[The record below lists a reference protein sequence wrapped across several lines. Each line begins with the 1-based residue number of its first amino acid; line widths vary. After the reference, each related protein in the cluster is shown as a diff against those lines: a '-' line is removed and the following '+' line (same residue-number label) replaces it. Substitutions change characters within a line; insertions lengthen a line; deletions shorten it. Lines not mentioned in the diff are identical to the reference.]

1 MSRNQFILGLL
12 VASVMGGIIALAGFK
27 FFSSPEK
34 VYESFEQK
42 QNIRFSNYLN
52 DTAVIVPEGLNF
64 IHAAEKV
71 RPAVVHIKT
80 SYQTA
85 ALGGSDEDYE
95 GIFKE
100 FHGDGS
106 LRGPFGSPG
115 PRESAG
121 SGVIISADGYI
132 ATNNH
137 VVENANKIQV
147 ILDDKRSYEGTVV
160 GTDPTTDLALV
171 KIEDSNL
178 PFVHYGNSDRLKVGE
193 WVLAVGNPFDLTS
206 TVTAGI
212 VSAKSRNINIL
223 RDEKNMQVES
233 FIQTDAAVNP
243 GNSGG
248 ALVDLRGQLVGINT
262 AIATSTR
269 FSQGYSFA
277 VPVTLVKKVMD
288 DLLKYG
294 EVQRALLGVIIRQD
308 IDADFAKEKG
318 LKSMKGVYIEDVNE
332 RSAAQQAGIRAGDV
346 IKKINDIEVNTS
358 AELQGMV
365 ATYRPGDKVKVT
377 YDRNG
382 KEYTAQITLKNSM
395 GDTSIVKRQAT
406 KGETILGAE
415 LQLLTTK
422 EKRDLKIDNGVKIV
436 KLSAGKI
443 KDAGF
448 KAGFIITHVDKKPVK
463 SPNEVI
469 KSIQNVKEGAV
480 LVEGVYPDGTKDYR
494 AIVP

>member
-1 MSRNQFILGLL
+1 M
-12 VASVMGGIIALAGFK
+12 
-27 FFSSPEK
+27 
-34 VYESFEQK
+34 
-42 QNIRFSNYLN
+42 
-52 DTAVIVPEGLNF
+52 NF
-64 IHAAEKV
+64 IYAAERV

-80 SYQTA
+80 SYDATA
-85 ALGGSDEDYE
+85 MGGDDDIE
-95 GIFKE
+95 GIFRE

-106 LRGPFGSPG
+106 SKSPFGSPS

-137 VVENANKIQV
+137 VVESANKIQV
-147 ILDDKRSYEGTVV
+147 ILDDKRSYIGTVV

-171 KIEDSNL
+171 KIEDDAL
-178 PFVHYGNSDRLKVGE
+178 PFVKYGDSDKLKVGE

-248 ALVDLRGQLVGINT
+248 ALVDLKGQLVGINT

-318 LKSMKGVYIEDVNE
+318 LKSLKGVYIEDVNDE
-332 RSAAQQAGIRAGDV
+332 SAAKQAGIKAGDV
-346 IKKINDIEVNTS
+346 VKRINDIEVNS
-358 AELQGMV
+358 SSELQGVV
-365 ATYRPGDKVKVT
+365 ATYRPGDKVKVA
-377 YDRNG
+377 YERGG
-382 KEYTAQITLKNSM
+382 KEYITQVTLRNSM
-395 GDTSIVKRQAT
+395 GNTSIVKRETTAKE
-406 KGETILGAE
+406 KGILGAE
-415 LQLLTTK
+415 LLAISEA
-422 EKRDLKIDNGVKIV
+422 EKRVAGIESGVRIT
-436 KLSAGKI
+436 KLSSGKM
-443 KDAGF
+443 KEAGF
-448 KAGFIITHVDKKPVK
+448 KPGFIITHIDKKAVK
-463 SPNEVI
+463 TPNDVI

-480 LVEGVYPDGTKDYR
+480 LIEGVYADGTKDYR

>member
-1 MSRNQFILGLL
+1 MNRKFFILGLL
-12 VASVMGGIIALAGFK
+12 LASVLGGLISIAGFK
-27 FFSSPEK
+27 FFNTPEK

-42 QNIRFSNYLN
+42 QNVRFSNYLK
-52 DTAVIVPEGLNF
+52 DTAIIVPEGLNF
-64 IHAAEKV
+64 IYAAERV

-80 SYQTA
+80 SYDATA
-85 ALGGSDEDYE
+85 MGGDDDIE
-95 GIFKE
+95 GIFRE

-106 LRGPFGSPG
+106 SRSPFGSPS

-121 SGVIISADGYI
+121 SGVIISSDGYI

-137 VVENANKIQV
+137 VVESAKKIQV
-147 ILDDKRSYEGTVV
+147 ILDDKRSYVGTVV

-171 KIEDSNL
+171 KIEDDAL
-178 PFVHYGNSDRLKVGE
+178 PFVKYGDSDKLKVGE

-248 ALVDLRGQLVGINT
+248 ALVDLKGQLVGINT

-318 LKSMKGVYIEDVNE
+318 LKSLKGVYIEDVNDE
-332 RSAAQQAGIRAGDV
+332 SAAKQAGIKAGDV
-346 IKKINDIEVNTS
+346 VKRINDIEVNS
-358 AELQGMV
+358 SSELQGVV

-377 YDRNG
+377 YERGG
-382 KEYTAQITLKNSM
+382 KEFNTQVTLRNSM
-395 GDTSIVKRQAT
+395 GNTSIVKRET
-406 KGETILGAE
+406 VKEKGILGAE
-415 LQLLTTK
+415 LLAVSDA
-422 EKRDLKIDNGVKIV
+422 EKRVAGIESGVKIV
-436 KLSAGKI
+436 KLSSGKM

-448 KAGFIITHVDKKPVK
+448 KTGFIITHIDKKAVK
-463 SPNEVI
+463 TPHEVI

-480 LVEGVYPDGTKDYR
+480 LIEGVYPDGTKDYR

>member
-1 MSRNQFILGLL
+1 
-12 VASVMGGIIALAGFK
+12 
-27 FFSSPEK
+27 
-34 VYESFEQK
+34 
-42 QNIRFSNYLN
+42 
-52 DTAVIVPEGLNF
+52 
-64 IHAAEKV
+64 
-71 RPAVVHIKT
+71 
-80 SYQTA
+80 
-85 ALGGSDEDYE
+85 
-95 GIFKE
+95 
-100 FHGDGS
+100 
-106 LRGPFGSPG
+106 
-115 PRESAG
+115 
-121 SGVIISADGYI
+121 
-132 ATNNH
+132 
-137 VVENANKIQV
+137 
-147 ILDDKRSYEGTVV
+147 
-160 GTDPTTDLALV
+160 
-171 KIEDSNL
+171 
-178 PFVHYGNSDRLKVGE
+178 
-193 WVLAVGNPFDLTS
+193 
-206 TVTAGI
+206 
-212 VSAKSRNINIL
+212 
-223 RDEKNMQVES
+223 
-233 FIQTDAAVNP
+233 
-243 GNSGG
+243 
-248 ALVDLRGQLVGINT
+248 
-262 AIATSTR
+262 
-269 FSQGYSFA
+269 
-277 VPVTLVKKVMD
+277 MD

-377 YDRNG
+377 YDRDG
-382 KEYTAQITLKNSM
+382 KEYIAQITLKNSM

>member
-1 MSRNQFILGLL
+1 MNRKLFILGLL
-12 VASVMGGIIALAGFK
+12 LASVMGGVIALAGFK
-27 FFSSPEK
+27 FFTTPEK

-42 QNIRFSNYLN
+42 QNVHFSNYLK
-52 DTAVIVPEGLNF
+52 DTAIIVPEGLNF
-64 IHAAEKV
+64 IHAAERV

-80 SYQTA
+80 SYNATA
-85 ALGGSDEDYE
+85 MGGDDDIE
-95 GIFKE
+95 GIFRE

-106 LRGPFGSPG
+106 SRSPFGGPS

-137 VVENANKIQV
+137 VVESANKIQV
-147 ILDDKRSYEGTVV
+147 ILDDKRSYIGTVV

-171 KIEDSNL
+171 KIEDEGL
-178 PFVHYGNSDRLKVGE
+178 PFVKYGDSDKLKVGE

-248 ALVDLRGQLVGINT
+248 ALVDLKGQLVGINT

-294 EVQRALLGVIIRQD
+294 EVQRALLGVNIRHD

-318 LKSMKGVYIEDVNE
+318 LKTLKGVYILDVNE
-332 RSAAQQAGIRAGDV
+332 KSAAQQAGIKAGDV
-346 IKKINDIEVNTS
+346 ITKINDLEVNS
-358 AELQGMV
+358 SSELQGVV

-377 YDRNG
+377 YNRSG
-382 KEYTAQITLKNSM
+382 KEYNTQVTLKNSM
-395 GDTSIVKRQAT
+395 GTVEIIKPQLT
-406 KGETILGAE
+406 KEKGILGAE
-415 LQLLTTK
+415 LLAISEA
-422 EKRDLKIDNGVKIV
+422 EKRVAGVENGVKIT
-436 KLSAGKI
+436 KLSSGKM

-448 KAGFIITHVDKKPVK
+448 KPGFIITHIDKKAVK
-463 SPNEVI
+463 TPNDVI

-480 LVEGVYPDGTKDYR
+480 LIEGVYADGTKDYR